1 MKKTLKLLGEDFQS
15 SSVLT
20 PQFAHFY
27 AAFTN
32 ELKKFLKDKG
42 CTDIDFSRGHFYIYG
57 FFTTADNK
65 IYYINFGDVR
75 WPMGSKFRMMYGL
88 AEDYADYSGHGGP
101 NQYVEIN
108 QLDNWSIFRK

>member
-1 MKKTLKLLGEDFQS
+1 MKQAIKLLGEEFQS

-32 ELKKFLKDKG
+32 ELKRFLKSKG
-42 CTDIDFSRGHFYIYG
+42 CYDIDLSRGHFYIYG
-57 FFTTADNK
+57 FFTTKDHK

-75 WPMGSKFRMMYGL
+75 WPMGSKYRMLFRT
-88 AEDYADYSGHGGP
+88 AEDYADYTGGS
-101 NQYVEIN
+101 NQYVEIT
-108 QLDNWSIFRK
+108 QLDNWSIFKK